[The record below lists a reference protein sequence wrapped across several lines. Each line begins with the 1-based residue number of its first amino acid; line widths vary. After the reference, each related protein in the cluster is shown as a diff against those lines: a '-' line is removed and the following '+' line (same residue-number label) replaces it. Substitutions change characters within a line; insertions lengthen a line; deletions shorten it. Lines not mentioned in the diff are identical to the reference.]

1 MNKIV
6 ESYKR
11 KLASEDGWVLK
22 RGAQLRIALCYPNVY
37 SIGMANLG
45 FQAMYELLNNI
56 PEVSCERVFLP
67 DSVRSPSVSE
77 GSSASERVRSPR
89 VKAGSPREQLARG
102 ASKGNLRNRALPHGR
117 ASDTEYSPN
126 SSGYG
131 VRQNIAVR
139 AINELAEYQRTR
151 TPLLSLESQTP
162 VRDFD
167 VVAFSISFETD
178 YVNMARMLQMSGVPL
193 WSKDRTERDPLIV
206 MGGAASFLNPEP
218 IAEFTDVIGVG
229 EGEVLG
235 PKLVDAIFEND
246 SKGELLLALARQ
258 GRGFY
263 VPALYFVGYND
274 DGTVNTYTPTEEG
287 VPARVGRAISAE
299 NPKEGSLRRAIKKQ
313 QFDLVEQLRRDEVF
327 APSTTI
333 FAPQAEMGDRFLVE
347 ISRGCSQGC
356 RFCWAG
362 YNYWPPRVVPA
373 RDILAKAAAWRGK
386 TDKIGLVSTAVCD
399 HPEISEILQGLR
411 AMDYRISV
419 SSLRLDQISDELL
432 DALVESRDQQIA
444 VAPETGSDRL
454 RRVINKNLT
463 NDEIVDIC
471 GAVFDRGMLTIKLY
485 MMVGLP
491 TETDEDLDEMIVLVE
506 RIKDRMLEAGK
517 RFGYAG
523 KIIPSLNGF
532 VPKPNTPFQ
541 WEPICEEKEL
551 KRRLKYVS
559 KKLSRIPNVEVRAMS
574 SRIAH
579 EQALLSSGDRRIAK
593 VIEAT
598 ARLHGDLNGAIRETG
613 IDPAFHTSRTRSHDE
628 ILPWEIVD
636 AGLGRPFM
644 EREHERAHEARS
656 TAPCPSVNQ
665 CTRCGVCPTTWLAEA
680 PPALVQLKAFATS
693 ATSTANV

>member
-1 MNKIV
+1 MNRIV

-22 RGAQLRIALCYPNVY
+22 RGAQLRIALCYPNTY
-37 SIGMANLG
+37 AIGMANLG
-45 FQAMYELLNNI
+45 FQAMYEIFNNL

-67 DSVRSPSVSE
+67 DGIRGQSVSE
-77 GSSASERVRSPR
+77 GSSANQGVRSPR
-89 VKAGSPREQLARG
+89 VSEVM
-102 ASKGNLRNRALPHGR
+102 LRSRALPHGR
-117 ASDTEYSPN
+117 ASDT
-126 SSGYG
+126 SGYEALP
-131 VRQNIAVR
+131 RDR
-139 AINELAEYQRTR
+139 TSSSINEMREYERTR

-162 VRDFD
+162 VREFD
-167 VVAFSISFETD
+167 VIAFSISFETD
-178 YVNMARMLQMSGVPL
+178 YVNMARMLRMSGVPV
-193 WSKDRTERDPLIV
+193 WSKDRTAHDPLVV

-229 EGEVLG
+229 EGEILG
-235 PKLVDAIFEND
+235 PKLVDAILENQTR
-246 SKGELLLALARQ
+246 EETLLALARQ

-263 VPALYFVGYND
+263 IPSLYFVSYRRS
-274 DGTVNTYTPTEEG
+274 GTVAAYTPTEAG

-299 NPKEGSLRRAIKKQ
+299 NPKEGSLRRAIRKG
-313 QFDLVEQLRRDEVF
+313 QFDIAAQLRRDEVF

-373 RDILAKAAAWRGK
+373 RDILRKAKQWRAR

-463 NDEIVDIC
+463 NDEIVNIC
-471 GAVFDRGMLTIKLY
+471 GAVFDRGLLTIKLY

-491 TETDEDLDEMIVLVE
+491 TETDDDLGEMIRLVE

-517 RFGYAG
+517 RFGRAG
-523 KIIPSLNGF
+523 KIIPSLNGL

-541 WEPICEEKEL
+541 WEPICDEKEL
-551 KRRLKYVS
+551 KRRLKWVA
-559 KKLSRIPNVEVRAMS
+559 KNLARIPNVEVRTMS
-574 SRIAH
+574 ARIAH

-598 ARLHGDLNGAIRETG
+598 ARLGDLSAAIRETG
-613 IDPAFHTSRTRSHDE
+613 IDPRAHTGRRRKYDE

-636 AGLGRPFM
+636 SGLARSFM
-644 EREHERAHEARS
+644 QREDERAHEARS

-680 PPALVQLKAFATS
+680 PPALVQLKAFA
-693 ATSTANV
+693 AAAVPAGAQ

>member
-1 MNKIV
+1 MKKIV

-22 RGAQLRIALCYPNVY
+22 RGSQLRIALCYPNTY
-37 SIGMANLG
+37 AIGMANLG
-45 FQAMYELLNNI
+45 FQAMYELFNSI

-67 DSVRSPSVSE
+67 DH
-77 GSSASERVRSPR
+77 GSSLTVREGVRHNSR
-89 VKAGSPREQLARG
+89 RG
-102 ASKGNLRNRALPHGR
+102 
-117 ASDTEYSPN
+117 
-126 SSGYG
+126 SGYEDAL
-131 VRQNIAVR
+131 VDTR
-139 AINELAEYQRTR
+139 ATAAFNEMREYERTR
-151 TPLLSLESQTP
+151 TPLLSLESQTA
-162 VRDFD
+162 VREFD
-167 VVAFSISFETD
+167 VIAFSISFETD
-178 YVNMARMLQMSGVPL
+178 YVNMARMLQMSGVPV
-193 WSKDRTERDPLIV
+193 WAKDRTECDPLIV

-229 EGEVLG
+229 EGEILG
-235 PKLVDAIFEND
+235 AKFVDAILEHE
-246 SKGELLLALARQ
+246 SKSELLLALARQ

-263 VPALYFVGYND
+263 VPSLYFVSYHE
-274 DGTVNTYTPTEEG
+274 DGTVDAYTPTEPG
-287 VPARVGRAISAE
+287 VPDRVGRAISAE
-299 NPKEGSLRRAIKKQ
+299 NPKEGSLRRAIRRGQ
-313 QFDLVEQLRRDEVF
+313 SDLVAQLRRDQVF

-373 RDILAKAAAWRGK
+373 RDILAKAKQWRTK

-506 RIKDRMLEAGK
+506 RIKNRMLEAGK
-517 RFGYAG
+517 RFGRAG

-551 KRRLKYVS
+551 KRRLKYVCR
-559 KKLSRIPNVEVRAMS
+559 KLARIPNVEVRAMS
-574 SRIAH
+574 ARIAH

-593 VIEAT
+593 TIEAAAT
-598 ARLHGDLNGAIRETG
+598 LNGDLNAAIRESG
-613 IDPAFHTSRTRSHDE
+613 IDPHAHTSRSRSHEE

-680 PPALVQLKAFATS
+680 PPALVQLKAFATHPNI
-693 ATSTANV
+693 AANA

>member
-1 MNKIV
+1 MKKIV
-6 ESYKR
+6 ESYKH

-22 RGAQLRIALCYPNVY
+22 RGSQLRIALCYPNVY

-45 FQAMYELLNNI
+45 FQAMYELFNNI

-67 DSVRSPSVSE
+67 DSGRSVKVSE
-77 GSSASERVRSPR
+77 GSVSTGRVS
-89 VKAGSPREQLARG
+89 ARG
-102 ASKGNLRNRALPHGR
+102 S
-117 ASDTEYSPN
+117 SP
-126 SSGYG
+126 
-131 VRQNIAVR
+131 AVR
-139 AINELAEYQRTR
+139 AGSIRDRTGGSGYDGALAHARANAPLVNEFAEYLRTR

-167 VVAFSISFETD
+167 AIAFSISFETD

-193 WSKDRTERDPLIV
+193 WSKDRTDRDPLIV

-229 EGEVLG
+229 EGEILG
-235 PKLVDAIFEND
+235 PKLVDAIFENN
-246 SKGELLLALARQ
+246 SKEELLLALARQ

-263 VPALYFVGYND
+263 VPSLYFVGYND
-274 DGTVNTYTPTEEG
+274 DGTVNAYTPTEEG

-313 QFDLVEQLRRDEVF
+313 QMDLVDQLRRDEVF

-454 RRVINKNLT
+454 RKVINKNLT

-491 TETDEDLDEMIVLVE
+491 TETDEDLDEMVVLVE

-517 RFGYAG
+517 RFGRAG
-523 KIIPSLNGF
+523 KIIPSLNGL

-541 WEPICEEKEL
+541 WEPICDEKEL

-574 SRIAH
+574 ARIAH

-598 ARLHGDLNGAIRETG
+598 ARLNGDLHAAIRETG

-644 EREHERAHEARS
+644 EREHERAHEAQS

-680 PPALVQLKAFATS
+680 PPALVQLKAFATA
-693 ATSTANV
+693 ATTTVNV